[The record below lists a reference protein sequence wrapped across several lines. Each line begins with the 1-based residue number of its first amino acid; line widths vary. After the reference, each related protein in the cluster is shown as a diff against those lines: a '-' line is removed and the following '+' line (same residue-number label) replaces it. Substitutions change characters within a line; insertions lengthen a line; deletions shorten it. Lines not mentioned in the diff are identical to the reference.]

1 MEALKKSNYSGYRVS
16 DAFNGIILGSI
27 TSYSGKRREQL
38 KSFFL
43 DLQTGGC
50 VSGMISEFIYHSD
63 CREFYI
69 EHIDDLENI
78 RTKLE
83 ESIGEPIENRFSAPH
98 YTFVRWLC
106 FEEYCYDLY
115 ARLFE

>member
-1 MEALKKSNYSGYRVS
+1 MKALKQSNYSQYRVS
-16 DAFNGIILGSI
+16 TAFNEIILRSI
-27 TSYSGKRREQL
+27 TSYDGKRKAQL

-50 VSGMISEFIYHSD
+50 ISGMISEFIYHAD

-78 RTKLE
+78 RIELE
-83 ESIGEPIENRFSAPH
+83 EAIGEPIENRFQAPH
-98 YTFVRWLC
+98 YTFVCWLC

-115 ARLFE
+115 TRLFE

>member
-16 DAFNGIILGSI
+16 DAFNQIILRGMS
-27 TSYSGKRREQL
+27 SYCGKRREQI

-50 VSGMISEFIYHSD
+50 VSGMISEFICHSD
-63 CREFYI
+63 CKAFYI

-78 RTKLE
+78 RTEL
-83 ESIGEPIENRFSAPH
+83 
-98 YTFVRWLC
+98 
-106 FEEYCYDLY
+106 
-115 ARLFE
+115 